1 MRGVNFAKEVMRNG
15 TLLEVRKLQKFF
27 PVRKGA
33 FSRTIGYV
41 QAVCGIDFN
50 VRRQQTL
57 ALVGESGSGKT
68 TTARILLRLEEP
80 DEGEVLF
87 EGRNI
92 LEYKRE
98 SLRRLRR
105 EIQMIFQDPYSSLN
119 PHRTAEQI
127 IGEPLRIHNI
137 CPRRELKDRI
147 VNLLGKVGITA
158 DYVKRYPHEF
168 SGGQRQRI
176 GIARALTMNPKL
188 IVCDEPVS
196 ALDVSVRAQILNLL
210 QELKESLGL
219 TYIFVGHDLSVV
231 RHVSDV
237 VAVMY
242 LGKIVEMAPTERFY
256 GSPFHPYSEALLSA
270 TPIANPHLKKKRI
283 VLSGDIPS
291 PMDPPSGCRFRTRC
305 PIAEDVCSREE
316 PHLKESSH
324 GHWVACHFKG

>member
-1 MRGVNFAKEVMRNG
+1 MDSAQSVIQNG
-15 TLLEVRKLQKFF
+15 TLLQVRKLKKFF
-27 PVRKGA
+27 PVKKGA

-41 QAVCGIDFN
+41 QAVCGIDFD
-50 VRRQQTL
+50 VRRQETL

-68 TTARILLRLEEP
+68 TAARILVRLEEP

-92 LEYKRE
+92 LECKGKY
-98 SLRRLRR
+98 LRRLRR

-119 PHRTAEQI
+119 PHLTAEQI

-147 VNLLGKVGITA
+147 VDLLGKVGITA

-176 GIARALTMNPKL
+176 GIARALTMSPKL

-210 QELKESLGL
+210 QELQENLGL

-242 LGKIVEMAPTERFY
+242 LGKIVETARTERFY
-256 GSPFHPYSEALLSA
+256 TNPLHPYSEALLSA
-270 TPIANPHLKKKRI
+270 TPIANPQSKKKRI

-305 PIAEDVCSREE
+305 PIAEDVCLQEE
-316 PHLKESSH
+316 PHLKESSP
-324 GHWVACHFKG
+324 GHWVACHFRG